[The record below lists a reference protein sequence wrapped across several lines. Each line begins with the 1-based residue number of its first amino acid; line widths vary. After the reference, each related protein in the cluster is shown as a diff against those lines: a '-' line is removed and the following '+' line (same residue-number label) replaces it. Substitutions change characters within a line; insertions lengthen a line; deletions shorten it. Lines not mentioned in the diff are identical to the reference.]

1 MGKKHETF
9 WELRTPFPRGT
20 SAKSS
25 QHVRAC
31 TAHYGASITQEKRG
45 SVCVSRSSHRSNLS
59 GVALSMDD
67 KTNDEMNLVSFY
79 LISKFSFLH
88 FLEEKYS
95 GKWQLYSNTIQ
106 FSATYTLLKYNNT
119 VQWNVP
125 ISCTRSI
132 SILLWYSK
140 STDIH
145 CDEHKDV
152 RKFLSYNWV
161 WTWWLHFSL
170 VSPHWSFRFGCTCQR
185 RRLHRLSS
193 QDHRNTQAPPPRQGG
208 SLREGMFFFVFVFTN
223 VN

>member
-1 MGKKHETF
+1 MSKLILYLDQDTGVYDLRKGPFNDNPGKEWF
-9 WELRTPFPRGT
+9 LYV
-20 SAKSS
+20 SS
-25 QHVRAC
+25 
-31 TAHYGASITQEKRG
+31 
-45 SVCVSRSSHRSNLS
+45 SSHRSNLN
-59 GVALSMDD
+59 GVALVWM
-67 KTNDEMNLVSFY
+67 KKNDYMNLVSVY

-119 VQWNVP
+119 VQCNVP

-132 SILLWYSK
+132 SMLLWYSK

-208 SLREGMFFFVFVFTN
+208 SLREGMYPGMYLVFLVFTN